1 MARATVATAAGVG
14 ASQASV
20 ITINLTNN
28 FISARDGNHL
38 NADLTGDGK
47 LDTALNNATF
57 FYSYLGSTK
66 YGFHFPRFSAAVD
79 INGVVARGYD
89 NGDYPFRSVTLG
101 LQHRFATG
109 GYSVYLTG
117 SIPISFKD
125 LHINNGKLT
134 SGWLDVTVT
143 PDKVQLDGFAYYTP
157 DQGSTLALLAMGA
170 GGVLSLRRWRTA
182 RERA

>member
-1 MARATVATAAGVG
+1 MAGATAATAAGVG
-14 ASQASV
+14 ASQASA

-47 LDTALNNATF
+47 LDITLTGATF
-57 FYSYLGSTK
+57 FYSYRGSTK
-66 YGFHFPRFSAAVD
+66 YGFHFARYSAGVN
-79 INGVVARGYD
+79 INGVVVRGYD

-109 GYSVYLTG
+109 GSSVYLTG
-117 SIPISFKD
+117 SIPVSFKD

-134 SGWLDVTVT
+134 NGWLDVTVT
-143 PDKVQLDGFAYYTP
+143 PDKVQFDDYTYYTP

-170 GGVLSLRRWRTA
+170 AGVLSLRRWRTA
-182 RERA
+182 PERT